1 MVKYCDAHW
10 ANDLKDRRST
20 TWFVFMIEGGAI
32 SWNNKRQPIIIL
44 LTTDDA
50 PLSSLMD
57 SIASPKMKTM
67 EGEGVGALRG

>member
-1 MVKYCDAHW
+1 
-10 ANDLKDRRST
+10 
-20 TWFVFMIEGGAI
+20 MIEGGAI